1 MKPATALTLDQS
13 RKLLPDI
20 FQPNARLNSRK
31 KLIQTPSGVI
41 AFHQSSLLREGYWKT
56 SHPKHEIGIDID
68 YVLFA
73 IGYEGVILL
82 SSDTL
87 LSFEEKN
94 YPSRYANNGYPI
106 HIFKK
111 NGGYFWQGRDGNTM
125 DVTQFFYPYKVPE
138 TEKKLEQYKDLFNLW
153 DTNAK
158 IAEQTGLEKEF
169 EREEDEACKMK
180 W

>member
-1 MKPATALTLDQS
+1 MKPANALTLDQS
-13 RKLLPDI
+13 RKLLPDG

-41 AFHQSSLLREGYWKT
+41 AFHQSSLLRDGYWKT
-56 SHPKHEIGIDID
+56 SHPEHEIGGDID

-111 NGGYFWQGRDGNTM
+111 NDTYFWQGRDGYTM

-138 TEKKLEQYKDLFNLW
+138 TEKKLEPYNDLFNLW
-153 DTNAK
+153 DTNVK
-158 IAEQTGLEKEF
+158 IAEQTELEKEF
-169 EREEDEACKMK
+169 EKEEDGVCEMK
-180 W
+180 